1 MKIIK
6 RFVERENGKIS
17 HYLNSYFCKDK
28 KANQIYWLA
37 NDLITDKQSFQD
49 YSYPLYLDKSFFVDI
64 GIKDVV
70 G

>member
-37 NDLITDKQSFQD
+37 NDLITDKQNFQD
-49 YSYPLYLDKSFFVDI
+49 Y
-64 GIKDVV
+64 
-70 G
+70 

>member
-1 MKIIK
+1 MRIIK
-6 RFVERENGKIS
+6 RFVERENDKIS

-49 YSYPLYLDKSFFVDI
+49 Y
-64 GIKDVV
+64 
-70 G
+70 